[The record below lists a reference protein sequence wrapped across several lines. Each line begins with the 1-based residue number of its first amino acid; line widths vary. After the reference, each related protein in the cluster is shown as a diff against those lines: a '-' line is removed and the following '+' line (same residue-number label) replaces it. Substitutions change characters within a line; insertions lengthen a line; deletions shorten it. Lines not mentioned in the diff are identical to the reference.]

1 MKKYINYH
9 ILKKIKSMNLK
20 LETLLKPYRNNEKF
34 FYSSFKKFLLVFKK
48 IDYVGKCVPLS
59 QPVNLNYCK
68 NYLYYVELVKIIH
81 KKRITNYNYIINTPY
96 IIGSQFDK
104 HEGYKTPEPAYY
116 ENFKTNSVYKSWYE
130 NGALMNKGRFKVK
143 MFSNLR
149 VKCGMWINYYEN
161 NKIESEGL
169 YKNNKKYGL
178 WKYYNKDGILIKECK
193 Y

>member
-1 MKKYINYH
+1 
-9 ILKKIKSMNLK
+9 
-20 LETLLKPYRNNEKF
+20 
-34 FYSSFKKFLLVFKK
+34 
-48 IDYVGKCVPLS
+48 
-59 QPVNLNYCK
+59 
-68 NYLYYVELVKIIH
+68 
-81 KKRITNYNYIINTPY
+81 
-96 IIGSQFDK
+96 
-104 HEGYKTPEPAYY
+104 
-116 ENFKTNSVYKSWYE
+116 
-130 NGALMNKGRFKVK
+130 MNKGRFKVK